1 MGSLLQS
8 IESNYV
14 ASDRVAAS
22 GHANDL
28 LLPPGD
34 LTFLIEY
41 GIHPQGS
48 RCFGLAFDMRWSGP
62 GCRVLFNEALEV

>member
-1 MGSLLQS
+1 MGNLRS
-8 IESNYV
+8 IESKYV

-34 LTFLIEY
+34 LTLLIEY
-41 GIHPQGS
+41 GVRPQGS
-48 RCFGLAFDMRWSGP
+48 RGFGLTFDMRWSSP
-62 GCRVLFNEALEV
+62 GCRGLIDKALEV

>member
-1 MGSLLQS
+1 MGNLRS

-28 LLPPGD
+28 LFPPGD
-34 LTFLIEY
+34 LTFLMEY

-62 GCRVLFNEALEV
+62 GRRGLIDKALEV

>member
-14 ASDRVAAS
+14 ASDRVAAR

-34 LTFLIEY
+34 LILLIEY
-41 GIHPQGS
+41 GVHQQ
-48 RCFGLAFDMRWSGP
+48 
-62 GCRVLFNEALEV
+62 